1 MVTQSQKLADSIK
14 EIERKPLRYKHPC
27 TQEERI
33 RRMEE
38 EQKRLAKRQDE
49 TIANIDRKL
58 DKIWEAISVGDSTN
72 TKYIFMMVGVFIGA
86 IITLIGILK

>member
-1 MVTQSQKLADSIK
+1 MVTQSRRLADSIK